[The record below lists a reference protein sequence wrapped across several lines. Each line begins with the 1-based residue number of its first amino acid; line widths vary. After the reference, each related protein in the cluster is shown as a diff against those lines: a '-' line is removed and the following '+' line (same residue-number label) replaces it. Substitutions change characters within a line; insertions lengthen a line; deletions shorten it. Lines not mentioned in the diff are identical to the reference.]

1 MGTSEGKV
9 EILEQADIE
18 NLQILVENDTIII
31 KIAVALR

>member
-1 MGTSEGKV
+1 M
-9 EILEQADIE
+9 ILEQADIE